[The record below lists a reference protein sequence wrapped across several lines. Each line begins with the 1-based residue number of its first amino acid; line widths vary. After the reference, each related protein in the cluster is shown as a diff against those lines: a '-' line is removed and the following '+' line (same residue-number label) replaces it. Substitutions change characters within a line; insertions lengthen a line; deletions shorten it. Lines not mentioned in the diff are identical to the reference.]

1 MAEAPKVFRKSF
13 TLQEPISET
22 AITRATEVLRSGKL
36 HRYNVDSGETSEV
49 SMLEAEFAA
58 HMGMRYCLA
67 CASCGSAMYLALK
80 SAGVQ
85 PGDAILCNTFTLAPV
100 PGMIE
105 NAGGRIIL
113 VEIGPGYTIDL
124 HDLEEKAKRYRP
136 KWLLLSHM
144 RGHIADMDK
153 VVSICREHGVSLI
166 EDCAHTMG
174 ARWDGQKSGS
184 FGLVS
189 CFSTQTYKHMNSGEG
204 GLLVTNDEQL
214 IARAILYSGS
224 YMLYDK
230 HSSRPDLEVFGP
242 YTETIPNYSC
252 RMDNLRASIL
262 RPQLIDLDA
271 QCRRWNERY
280 RVIESRLKEIPC
292 IDCPIRDPREAYVGS
307 SIQFNLVGLDEVRI
321 RKFLFETE
329 RRGVHIKWFGRAE
342 PNGFTSSYR
351 NWRYLNEK
359 EALPQTDR
367 ILSTLCDMR
376 IPLTFSIKDCEDISS
391 IIVTC
396 LTTLS
401 DEGLFDER
409 HALDSSSART
419 ESTAIVPSTAQVDA
433 ATSPESDS

>member
-1 MAEAPKVFRKSF
+1 MSEAPKVFRKSF
-13 TLQEPISET
+13 TRQEPISET
-22 AITRATEVLRSGKL
+22 AITRATDVLRTGKL

-58 HMGMRYCLA
+58 YMGMRYCLA
-67 CASCGSAMYLALK
+67 CASCGSAIYLALK

-85 PGDAILCNTFTLAPV
+85 PGDAILCNAFTLAPV
-100 PGMIE
+100 PGMIQ
-105 NAGGRIIL
+105 NAAARIVL

-153 VVSICREHGVSLI
+153 VVSICREHGVALI

-174 ARWDGQKSGS
+174 ARWDGRKSGS
-184 FGLVS
+184 FGLAS

-230 HSSRPDLEVFGP
+230 HTSRPDVDAFAP
-242 YTETIPNYSC
+242 FTELTPNYSC

-262 RPQLIDLDA
+262 RPQLAELEA

-280 RVIESRLKEIPC
+280 RVFERRFRVVPC
-292 IDCPIRDPREAYVGS
+292 ISCPHRDPREDYVGS
-307 SIQFNLVGLDEVRI
+307 SIQFSIVGIDEGRI
-321 RKFLFETE
+321 RKFLSETE
-329 RRGVHIKWFGRAE
+329 RRGVSIKWFGRFE

-351 NWRYLNEK
+351 NWRYLGEMGD
-359 EALPQTDR
+359 LPKTDR
-367 ILSTLCDMR
+367 ILSNLFDMR
-376 IPLTFSIKDCEDISS
+376 IPLTFELGDCELVADI
-391 IIVTC
+391 IAEVALG
-396 LTTLS
+396 LT
-401 DEGLFDER
+401 
-409 HALDSSSART
+409 
-419 ESTAIVPSTAQVDA
+419 
-433 ATSPESDS
+433 